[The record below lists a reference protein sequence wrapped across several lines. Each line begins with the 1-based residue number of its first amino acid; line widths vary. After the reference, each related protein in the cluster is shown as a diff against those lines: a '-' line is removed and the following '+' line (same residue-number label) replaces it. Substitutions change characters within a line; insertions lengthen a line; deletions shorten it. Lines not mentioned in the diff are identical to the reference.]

1 MEHISSNNHYYL
13 LLLHKMSFKAKKTF
27 YHTNKYIKMDINNQL
42 KEIDTK
48 NRTCYDDIIIINDL
62 DLPHIL
68 LNEKSYEQT
77 LI

>member
-1 MEHISSNNHYYL
+1 MES
-13 LLLHKMSFKAKKTF
+13 
-27 YHTNKYIKMDINNQL
+27 NNQL
-42 KEIDTK
+42 KEINTK
-48 NRTCYDDIIIINDL
+48 NRTCFDDIIIINDL

>member
-1 MEHISSNNHYYL
+1 
-13 LLLHKMSFKAKKTF
+13 
-27 YHTNKYIKMDINNQL
+27 MDSNNQL

-48 NRTCYDDIIIINDL
+48 NRLCYDDIIVINDL

-68 LNEKSYEQT
+68 LNEKSYKQT

>member
-1 MEHISSNNHYYL
+1 
-13 LLLHKMSFKAKKTF
+13 
-27 YHTNKYIKMDINNQL
+27 MDSNNQL

-48 NRTCYDDIIIINDL
+48 NRLCYYDIIVINDL

-68 LNEKSYEQT
+68 LNEKSYKQT